1 MGCSTQAI
9 PIVPGAQ
16 HEGFPGVRGGTVA
29 TKPTIFSTK
38 CGPSTDA
45 TQIFVRR
52 GNPRWLRSFVSTAEA
67 RPAASW
73 RLRGEPPGTAGSVIT
88 LPSGGVVIGGQ
99 CSATWRGNS
108 AARARRCPKKS
119 AAWRRTFA
127 VLATFSGN
135 MLSSGSGMRKR
146 RAAHATALR
155 VSAADAERSRAYSA
169 TRSSSVSPPAP
180 CFRGGGSVHF
190 GRGSWKSVRPPN
202 AVLLYDSGDIK
213 RLSCEAWGVLKRS

>member
-1 MGCSTQAI
+1 M
-9 PIVPGAQ
+9 VPFCGYAQ
-16 HEGFPGVRGGTVA
+16 LLLCVFVAARWASEGTKVRKRA
-29 TKPTIFSTK
+29 RQS
-38 CGPSTDA
+38 
-45 TQIFVRR
+45 RR
-52 GNPRWLRSFVSTAEA
+52 RRRFGWNLRH
-67 RPAASW
+67 
-73 RLRGEPPGTAGSVIT
+73 LRQPPGIANNAVS
-88 LPSGGVVIGGQ
+88 PHH
-99 CSATWRGNS
+99 ARMRG
-108 AARARRCPKKS
+108 AR
-119 AAWRRTFA
+119 RRTFA
-127 VLATFSGN
+127 VLATFPGS

-190 GRGSWKSVRPPN
+190 GRGSRKSVRPPN